1 VREAFRGNRQ
11 IKAVFVSELRHRV
24 LREMKKEA
32 EARGIPFHIAGR
44 DFFDLHFMKGH
55 QGVAAEVIPKGYTP
69 IQELLNIP
77 VQKQENP
84 FFLVL
89 DCIEDPRNFGAILRV
104 ADAAGIHG
112 IVIQSRRSVTLEAD
126 VSKASAGA
134 VEYVPVCM
142 VPNIKHALREMKEAG
157 IFILGADEDAERNV
171 WETDLAV
178 PLAMVMGS
186 EGKGVRRTVAGLCD
200 LRVKIP
206 MQGAIHSLNVSVA
219 TGIFAFEILR
229 QRSQKS

>member
-1 VREAFRGNRQ
+1 MREAFRGNRQ

-24 LREMKKEA
+24 LREIKKEA

-55 QGVAAEVIPKGYTP
+55 QGVAAEVAQKDYVPLP
-69 IQELLNIP
+69 ELLALP
-77 VQKQENP
+77 ERKGEAP

-104 ADAAGIHG
+104 ADAAGVHG
-112 IVIQSRRSVTLEAD
+112 IVIQSHRSVTLEAD

-142 VPNIKHALREMKEAG
+142 VSNIKHALREMKEVD
-157 IFILGADEDAERNV
+157 ILVLGADEDAPNRV
-171 WETDLAV
+171 WEEDLTV
-178 PLAMVMGS
+178 PLALVIGS
-186 EGKGVRRTVAGLCD
+186 EGKGVRKTVAGMCD
-200 LRVKIP
+200 LLVSVP
-206 MQGAIHSLNVSVA
+206 MKGAIQSLNASVA
-219 TGIFAFEILR
+219 AGIFAFEILR
-229 QRSQKS
+229 QRSRKN